1 MINIEKFDH
10 EGRGIGFINNKVV
23 FVEKALPGE
32 IVDIKIIK
40 DNKKYLIAKVNKLIK
55 KSSSRIN
62 SECPYF
68 EKCGGCDLLHM
79 NYDLQLRFKENK
91 IKNILHKNLI
101 ENVKINNIIPSKN
114 IFFYRNKVVFHVN
127 NDIGFFN
134 KNSNELIKIDNCIC
148 VDKLINKE
156 IINFKKLDLS
166 KIKDITCRV
175 GNNKIMVI
183 INTTNY
189 NLDITPILHI
199 NCIYLKINN
208 KYILK
213 SSEKYIYQNIN
224 NYIFKISPDAFFQ
237 INNAITKE
245 LYNKIKDYIGENKK
259 VIDLYCGTGSIG
271 IYVSKNN
278 EVLGIEINESAII
291 DAKENKKLNN
301 IKNIDFI
308 CSDSSKI
315 IDYKRFN
322 PDTIIIDPP
331 RAGLNKKTIE
341 NILDINP
348 KQIIYVSC
356 NPITLV
362 RDLKILKERY
372 SITEITPFDMFP
384 NTKHVETLCVLERKK
399 P

>member
-1 MINIEKFDH
+1 
-10 EGRGIGFINNKVV
+10 
-23 FVEKALPGE
+23 
-32 IVDIKIIK
+32 
-40 DNKKYLIAKVNKLIK
+40 
-55 KSSSRIN
+55 
-62 SECPYF
+62 
-68 EKCGGCDLLHM
+68 M

-134 KNSNELIKIDNCIC
+134 KNANELIKIDNCIC

-271 IYVSKNN
+271 INSSKNN
-278 EVLGIEINESAII
+278 QIIGIEINK
-291 DAKENKKLNN
+291 DAVNDANYNKKINKIN
-301 IKNIDFI
+301 NIDFI
-308 CSDSSKI
+308 CSDSSNFINYIK
-315 IDYKRFN
+315 FN
-322 PDTIIIDPP
+322 PNIIIVDPP
-331 RAGLNKKTIE
+331 RNGLNKKTI
-341 NILDINP
+341 NSIIKLLPN
-348 KQIIYVSC
+348 KIIYVSC

-362 RDLKILKERY
+362 RDLKILEQKY
-372 SITEITPFDMFP
+372 NIIEITPYDMFP
-384 NTKHVETLCVLERKK
+384 NTKHVETLCVLIYKNV
-399 P
+399 